1 MKSTACVC
9 ETVKILMTADPIGG
23 VWNYALELCG
33 ALAAHHVHVSLATL
47 GGQPSPV
54 QRAQLAC
61 LPNVT
66 LYESAFRLEW
76 MSEPWDDLDRAGQW
90 LLSLEREIEPDVVHL
105 NHLVHADLPW
115 KTPVLSVGHSCV
127 LSWWAAV
134 HGSPLPLE
142 WALYRR
148 RVATSLQAAGCVV
161 APTQAM
167 MTQLEH
173 YYGPFRQAAVI
184 YNARDRRLFCAAHKE
199 SIILSAGRI
208 WDRAKNLAALA
219 AAAPSVAA
227 PIVVAG
233 EATGPDGNVVA
244 LAGVRLLGS
253 LDPAALAAWYGRA
266 AVYALPARYEP
277 FGLTALEAAL
287 SGCALVLGDID
298 SLREIWGAA
307 ARYVSPDDPEGLRDT
322 LNGLLANTALRTRL
336 AAHAMARALQFTP
349 ARLAQAYLT
358 LYRNLPGED
367 RPGGV
372 PRARMP
378 MVRTAAD
385 RR

>member
-1 MKSTACVC
+1 
-9 ETVKILMTADPIGG
+9 VKILMTADPIGG
-23 VWNYALELCG
+23 VWNYALQLSG
-33 ALAAHHVHVSLATL
+33 ALAAHRVHVSLATL
-47 GGQPSPV
+47 GGEPSPA
-54 QRAQLAC
+54 QRAQLAR
-61 LPNVT
+61 LSNVT
-66 LYESAFRLEW
+66 LHESGFRLEW
-76 MSEPWDDLDRAGQW
+76 MSEPWDDLDRAGRW
-90 LLSLEREIEPDVVHL
+90 LLSLEQEIEPDIVHL

-134 HGSPLPLE
+134 HGGPLPVQ

-148 RVATSLQAAGCVV
+148 RVARSLQAARCVV

-167 MTQLEH
+167 LTELEH

-184 YNARDRRLFCAAHKE
+184 YNARDPRLFRAAHKE
-199 SIILSAGRI
+199 PIILSAGRI
-208 WDRAKNLAALA
+208 WDRAKNVAALA
-219 AAAPSVAA
+219 AVAPHVAA
-227 PIVVAG
+227 PILVAG
-233 EATGPDGNVVA
+233 ETTGPDGKGVA
-244 LAGVRLLGS
+244 VAGVRLLGS
-253 LDPAALAAWYGRA
+253 LDPDALAAWYGRA

-322 LNGLLANTALRTRL
+322 LNGLLANTTLRSRL

-358 LYRNLPGED
+358 LYRTLPGQD
-367 RPGGV
+367 RAGGGPQ
-372 PRARMP
+372 PRTP
-378 MVRTAAD
+378 IVRTAAD
-385 RR
+385 LS